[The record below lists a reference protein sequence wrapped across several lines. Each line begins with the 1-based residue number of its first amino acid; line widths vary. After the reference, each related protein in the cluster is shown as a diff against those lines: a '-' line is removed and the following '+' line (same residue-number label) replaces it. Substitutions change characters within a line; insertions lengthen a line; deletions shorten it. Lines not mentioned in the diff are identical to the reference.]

1 MKTKEKLPYKA
12 IYISKEGNCKT
23 RYFQTKKE
31 ALEAHISIAYD
42 NKTYSVYQHGNLV
55 LWVENSERVL
65 SKIEKDEHKKMMKE
79 FSFLPM

>member
-12 IYISKEGNCKT
+12 IYINKEGNCKT

-31 ALEAHISIAYD
+31 ACEAYISLTYD
-42 NKTYSVYQHGNLV
+42 DQKRYLYQHGNLV
-55 LWVENSERVL
+55 IWVEDSERVL
-65 SKIEKDEHKKMMKE
+65 SKIEKDEHKNIMKE